1 MTCLNPKCTALIF
14 LLLFIPASILGQKDD
29 RKDDIVNDESGA
41 AYRSGLELYARGQYP
56 QAIRSFQEAYRLDE
70 RNVSALFAHGLALVK
85 QKKYKDAAAMFEKVL
100 EKEPSHEKALRM
112 LPVTCAN
119 AGDNDGA
126 LAAYDRGIKA
136 MPGNYSFYLAKARM
150 LIKLKRL
157 KDAIP
162 LVEKAREIEPGR
174 VEIEETLAQ
183 AYAEDGRMDE
193 AFGIASRIL
202 AKDAGNVRAHVI
214 AGDYLRLK
222 GNLKEAIEHYRIA
235 VKDIETK
242 AYAEHFIEVLEQK
255 IEEKEVEKEYE
266 KKLVETSAKDSAS
279 APKAE
284 VESPSPPEKEAA
296 PQKKSAQT
304 GKPRAL
310 GRIAILLIVAMVAVL
325 IALVSIHAIMTYRRR

>member
-14 LLLFIPASILGQKDD
+14 LLLFIPGSILGQ
-29 RKDDIVNDESGA
+29 KDDIVNDESGA
-41 AYRSGLELYARGQYP
+41 AYRAGLELYAQGQYP

-112 LPVTCAN
+112 LPVTYAN

-157 KDAIP
+157 NDAIP

-214 AGDYLRLK
+214 AGDYMRLK
-222 GNLKEAIEHYRIA
+222 GNLREAIEHYRIA

-266 KKLVETSAKDSAS
+266 KKLAETSAKDSVA
-279 APKAE
+279 APKAA
-284 VESPSPPEKEAA
+284 VEPPPPPEKEAA
-296 PQKKSAQT
+296 PQEQSPQK
-304 GKPRAL
+304 GKPREL
-310 GRIAILLIVAMVAVL
+310 GRVGITLLVVMVAVVM
-325 IALVSIHAIMTYRRR
+325 ALVSIHAIMTYRRR

>member
-1 MTCLNPKCTALIF
+1 MTCLNPKCTALLF
-14 LLLFIPASILGQKDD
+14 LLLFIPESIQGQKNDS
-29 RKDDIVNDESGA
+29 VNDESGA
-41 AYRSGLELYARGQYP
+41 AYRTGLELYAQGQYP

-157 KDAIP
+157 NDAIP

-214 AGDYLRLK
+214 AGDYMRLK

-266 KKLVETSAKDSAS
+266 KKLAETSAKDSVA
-279 APKAE
+279 APKAA
-284 VESPSPPEKEAA
+284 VEPPPPPEKEAA
-296 PQKKSAQT
+296 PQEQSPQK
-304 GKPRAL
+304 GKPREL
-310 GRIAILLIVAMVAVL
+310 GRVGITLLVVMVAVVM
-325 IALVSIHAIMTYRRR
+325 ALVSIHAIMTYRRR

>member
-1 MTCLNPKCTALIF
+1 MTCLNPKCTTLIF

-29 RKDDIVNDESGA
+29 IVNDESGA
-41 AYRSGLELYARGQYP
+41 AYRTGLELYAQGQYP

-85 QKKYKDAAAMFEKVL
+85 QKKHKEAAALFEKVL
-100 EKEPSHEKALRM
+100 EKEPLHEKALRM
-112 LPVTCAN
+112 LPVAYAN

-136 MPGNYSFYLAKARM
+136 IPGNYSFYLAKARM

-162 LVEKAREIEPGR
+162 LVEKAREIDPGR

-266 KKLVETSAKDSAS
+266 KKLAETSAKDSAA
-279 APKAE
+279 APKAAIE
-284 VESPSPPEKEAA
+284 PPSPPEKETA
-296 PQKKSAQT
+296 PQKQSPQM
-304 GKPRAL
+304 GKHREL
-310 GRIAILLIVAMVAVL
+310 GRVTIILLVVMLAVVM
-325 IALVSIHAIMTYRRR
+325 ALVSIHAIMTYRRR